1 MLSLY
6 HYDLHLFNT
15 INYFILFRAFRNDMF
30 KQRFYCFIYCFTV
43 MVGTN
48 IVQGNGKVSG
58 RTGLEPE
65 KFRTKQTRRR
75 ELTLSL
81 TADTS

>member
-1 MLSLY
+1 MVSLY
-6 HYDLHLFNT
+6 HYGLHLFNT
-15 INYFILFRAFRNDMF
+15 ISYFILFRAFRNNMF
-30 KQRFYCFIYCFTV
+30 KKAFLLYCFTF

-65 KFRTKQTRRR
+65 TFRTKRTRRR

-81 TADTS
+81 TADTSW